1 MDRYCE
7 LRARAAEFVAE
18 WAQWGAVVVLGPV
31 RAAADEV
38 ALAAC
43 GDALVGV
50 HRLSFRELVGEL
62 SAAELNRR
70 ALVPVGRIVR
80 EALAAR
86 VTQEAVG
93 AGGLSYFGPVAGFP
107 GFPRALAR
115 TFEELRLNAVPLDQ
129 LRECGESG
137 ADLARLLGAYQ
148 DELGAR
154 GFADHAT
161 RVELAHLGAR
171 EQLGDKAVVALDLA
185 PRTRAERDLLT
196 LILNTARAH
205 LDLRLGAGDAL
216 PQSPLQALPYA
227 SLEFVPQAS
236 PQSPLES
243 SSQASPQSP
252 LEFVPQSPS
261 QALPDSWSRALP
273 ETSLESLQRYL
284 FSSEV
289 VPAREEDGSVEIFST
304 SGEALECVEI
314 ARRIGA
320 AVEGGVPFDQIAIAV
335 RSPERYQPLVME
347 GLRRAG
353 IPVHCT
359 RGARRPDVAGRSF
372 LALLHCAEER
382 LSATRFAEY
391 LSLGQMPEDEE
402 PPTPAA
408 WERLLVDAAV
418 IGGPDRWETRLD
430 GLREEL
436 HHRYGE
442 EEDEGERA
450 RLERRI
456 ASVENLRGF
465 ALPVI
470 GRLAALPE
478 RATWG
483 EWIAALGDLAEFTLR
498 EPERVTALLE
508 ELEPMSPI
516 GPVGLA
522 QVLLVMGPRLTTLAV
537 EPRDSRYGKVWV
549 GGITEARGMAF
560 RRVFVPGVNEGLFPR
575 PPAEDPLLLEA
586 QRAALGFEPGVEL
599 RGALQTD
606 DTELLRIAAACASER
621 FTLSFSRL
629 DLLTGRER
637 VPSFYAFA
645 AHRAA
650 GGEEIDVREFEARA
664 RSATRTRIG
673 WPAPADPASAIDDA
687 EFDLATLAPLVKG
700 SGQYLKSLP
709 GRAVASLRARWM
721 RWHQS
726 WKAADGLFIEEI
738 GSHALK
744 AYRLTERPWSPTLLQ
759 QYARCPYRFALRG
772 IFGLRPADR
781 PTGIQRMDPAERG
794 NLYHAVQFE
803 LLGDLAAAGL
813 APVNGGNLAKALER
827 LDAILEVE
835 AARAERDLAPAI
847 PAIWRGEVQQVHA
860 DLRGWLQQKAAV
872 EADWT
877 PEFHE
882 LSFGLK
888 NPAGRDPRSRQ
899 EAVTISGGFQLQ
911 GSIDLVE
918 RHTSGMVRVV
928 DHKTG
933 RIPDPRPETVGKGEV
948 LQPTLYALAAEAM
961 LGEPVSVGRLYYAT
975 IAQNYTAI
983 DVPLHEW
990 TRRRALHVLEGI
1002 NGAIVNGTLPAAPRE
1017 GGCKNC
1023 EYLPICGPYEEERVK
1038 VKSQAGLKGL
1048 KEMRG
1053 WR

>member
-18 WAQWGAVVVLGPV
+18 WVHWGAVLVLAPV
-31 RAAADEV
+31 REAADEV
-38 ALAAC
+38 ALVAC

-50 HRLSFRELVGEL
+50 HRLAFRELVLEL

-86 VTQEAVG
+86 VTQEAVA
-93 AGGLSYFGPVAGFP
+93 AGGLSYLGPVAGFP
-107 GFPRALAR
+107 GFPRALAA
-115 TFEELRLNAVPLDQ
+115 TFEELRLNEVPLDQ
-129 LRECGESG
+129 LRACGESG
-137 ADLARLLGAYQ
+137 ADLALLLGAYE
-148 DELGAR
+148 DELAAR
-154 GFADHAT
+154 GFADHAK
-161 RVELAHLGAR
+161 RVDLARLGIQA
-171 EQLGDKAVVALDLA
+171 QLRDRAAVALDLA
-185 PRTRAERDLLT
+185 PRTRSERELLT
-196 LILNTARAH
+196 LVLNTARAH
-205 LDLRLGAGDAL
+205 LDLRLAPGDAP
-216 PQSPLQALPYA
+216 PQSSLQ
-227 SLEFVPQAS
+227 
-236 PQSPLES
+236 
-243 SSQASPQSP
+243 
-252 LEFVPQSPS
+252 
-261 QALPDSWSRALP
+261 
-273 ETSLESLQRYL
+273 SLQRYL
-284 FSSEV
+284 FSADA
-289 VPAREEDGSVEIFST
+289 VPPLDEDGSVEMFST

-320 AVEGGVPFDQIAIAV
+320 AVERGVPFDQIAIAV
-335 RSPERYQPLVME
+335 RSPERYQPLVVE

-359 RGARRPDVAGRSF
+359 RGSRRPDVAGRSF

-382 LSATRFAEY
+382 LSASRFAEY
-391 LSLGQMPEDEE
+391 LSLGQMPADQE
-402 PPTPAA
+402 PRPPAA

-418 IGGPDRWETRLD
+418 IGGPERWATRLD
-430 GLREEL
+430 GLREQL
-436 HHRYGE
+436 HRRHRE
-442 EEDEGERA
+442 EEDDGERA

-456 ASVENLRGF
+456 VSVENLRAF

-470 GRLAALPE
+470 GLLAALPA

-483 EWIAALGDLAEFTLR
+483 EWIAALTDLAEFTLR

-516 GPVGLA
+516 GPVSLA
-522 QVLLVMGPRLTTLAV
+522 QVLLVIGPRLTTLAAA
-537 EPRDSRYGKVWV
+537 PQDSRYGKVWV
-549 GGITEARGMAF
+549 GGIEESRGMAF
-560 RRVFVPGVNEGLFPR
+560 RCVFVPGVNEGLFPR
-575 PPAEDPLLLEA
+575 PAAEDPLLLQA
-586 QRAALGFEPGVEL
+586 QRAALGVEPGVEL
-599 RGALQTD
+599 RAALQTE
-606 DTELLRIAAACASER
+606 DTELLRIAAACASEQ

-650 GGEEIDVREFEARA
+650 GGPEIDVRDFEARA

-673 WPAPADPASAIDDA
+673 WPAPPDPASAIDDA

-700 SGQYLKSLP
+700 SGEYLKSLP

-721 RWHQS
+721 RWHKP

-738 GSHALK
+738 GSDALQP
-744 AYRLTERPWSPTLLQ
+744 YRLTARAWSPSLLQ

-781 PTGIQRMDPAERG
+781 PAAIQRMDPAERG
-794 NLYHAVQFE
+794 NLYHAVQFQ
-803 LLGDLAAAGL
+803 LLRDLAAAGPV
-813 APVNGGNLAKALER
+813 PVNGENLAAALER
-827 LDAILEVE
+827 LDAILQTE
-835 AARAERDLAPAI
+835 AARAEADLAPAI
-847 PAIWRGEVQQVHA
+847 PRIWRAEVQSIRA
-860 DLRGWLQQKAAV
+860 DLRGWLQQKALL

-888 NPAGRDPRSRQ
+888 EAAGRDPHSRK
-899 EAVTISGGFQLQ
+899 EAVTVSGGYQLQ

-918 RHTSGMVRVV
+918 RHASGAVRVV

-933 RIPDPRPETVGKGEV
+933 RIPEPRPETVGSGEV
-948 LQPTLYALAAEAM
+948 LQPTLYALAAEEM
-961 LGEPVSVGRLYYAT
+961 LGEPVAVGRLYYST

-983 DVPLHEW
+983 DVPLHDG
-990 TRRRALHVLEGI
+990 TRRRAQHVLEAI
-1002 NGAIVNGTLPAAPRE
+1002 NQAIVNGTLPAAPRE

-1023 EYLPICGPYEEERVK
+1023 EYLPVCGPYEEERVK
-1038 VKSQAGLKGL
+1038 EKSQAELKSL
-1048 KEMRG
+1048 KELRG

>member
-1 MDRYCE
+1 MHHYAE

-18 WAQWGAVVVLGPV
+18 WAGRGAVAVVAWV
-31 RAAADEV
+31 REAADEV

-50 HRLSFRELVGEL
+50 SRWAFRELVAEL

-70 ALVPVGRIVR
+70 ALVPVGRTVR

-86 VTQEAVG
+86 VTQAAAA
-93 AGGLSYFGPVAGFP
+93 AGGLSYLGPVAGFP
-107 GFPRALAR
+107 GFPRALAS
-115 TFEELRLNAVPLDQ
+115 TFEELRLNAAPRER

-137 ADLARLLGAYQ
+137 ADLALLLSAYE
-148 DELGAR
+148 DELAGR

-161 RVELAHLGAR
+161 RVELALAAVR
-171 EQLGDKAVVALDLA
+171 EELGDRAVVALDLA
-185 PRTRAERDLLT
+185 PRTRAERELLT
-196 LILNTARAH
+196 LILNSARAH
-205 LDLRLGAGDAL
+205 LDLRLGAGGG
-216 PQSPLQALPYA
+216 PP
-227 SLEFVPQAS
+227 
-236 PQSPLES
+236 ES
-243 SSQASPQSP
+243 SLQ
-252 LEFVPQSPS
+252 
-261 QALPDSWSRALP
+261 
-273 ETSLESLQRYL
+273 SLQRNL
-284 FSSEV
+284 FSGDGV
-289 VPAREEDGSVEIFST
+289 AAREEDGSVAIFST

-320 AVEGGVPFDQIAIAV
+320 AVERGVAFDQMAIAV
-335 RSPERYQPLVME
+335 RSPERYQPLVVE

-372 LALLHCAEER
+372 LALLHCAGEG
-382 LSATRFAEY
+382 LSASRFAEY
-391 LSLGQMPEDEE
+391 LSLGQMKEDEE
-402 PPTPAA
+402 PHTPAA

-418 IGGPDRWETRLD
+418 IGGAERWEARLN

-436 HHRYGE
+436 HRRYGE

-450 RLERRI
+450 RLERRM
-456 ASVENLRGF
+456 ASVENLRDF
-465 ALPVI
+465 AMPVI

-483 EWIAALGDLAEFTLR
+483 EWIAALTDLAEFTLR

-516 GPVGLA
+516 GPVDLA
-522 QVLLVMGPRLTTLAV
+522 QVLLAIGPRLTTLAAAPK
-537 EPRDSRYGKVWV
+537 ESRYGKVWV
-549 GGITEARGMAF
+549 GGIEEARGMAF
-560 RRVFVPGVNEGLFPR
+560 RAVFVPGVNEGLFPR
-575 PPAEDPLLLEA
+575 PAAEDPLLLGV
-586 QRAALGFEPGVEL
+586 QRAALGIEL
-599 RGALQTD
+599 RTD
-606 DTELLRIAAACASER
+606 DSELLRIAAACASEQ

-629 DLLTGRER
+629 DLLTGRLR

-645 AHRAA
+645 VHRAA
-650 GGEEIDVREFEARA
+650 GGPEMDVREFEARA

-673 WPAPADPASAIDDA
+673 WPAPPDARDAIDDA

-709 GRAVASLRARWM
+709 GRAVEALRARWV
-721 RWHQS
+721 RWHRA

-738 GSHALK
+738 GSDALK
-744 AYRLTERPWSPTLLQ
+744 AYRLTERAWSPSVLQ

-781 PTGIQRMDPAERG
+781 AAGIQRMDPAERG

-803 LLGDLAAAGL
+803 LLHDLRAAGL
-813 APVNGGNLAKALER
+813 VPVTGGNLEAALER
-827 LDAILEVE
+827 LDAILQAE
-835 AARAERDLAPAI
+835 AARAESALAPAI
-847 PAIWRGEVQQVHA
+847 PQIWRAEVQSLRA
-860 DLRGWLQQKAAV
+860 DLRGWLQQKARL
-872 EADWT
+872 EAEWT
-877 PEFHE
+877 PEFCE

-888 NPAGRDPRSRQ
+888 SPAGRDPRSRK
-899 EAVTISGGFQLQ
+899 EAVTVSGGYQLQ

-918 RHTSGMVRVV
+918 RHASGVVRVV

-933 RIPDPRPETVGKGEV
+933 RVPDPRPETVGKGEV

-961 LGEPVSVGRLYYAT
+961 LGEPVAIGRLYYAT

-983 DVPLHEW
+983 DVPMHDW
-990 TRRRALHVLEGI
+990 TRRRAEHVLEVI
-1002 NGAIVNGTLPAAPRE
+1002 NEAMVNGTLPAAPRE

-1023 EYLPICGPYEEERVK
+1023 EYLPVCGPYEEERVK
-1038 VKSQAGLKGL
+1038 EKSQAELKGL